1 MMENRVCFY
10 SPNDLS
16 IGYNLELAEKAIA
29 KYKSEPASTLTDVIE
44 LFHIKKLID
53 NDCRLKCWSDTM
65 FNQIKEDIKD
75 YNAIIVKHFA
85 KLNRNSLENCYD
97 ALTWDYR
104 QAFWDIIDQFK
115 LFNVIDN
122 NFVKHIAKGKQNDL
136 TEILHCR
143 NVVEKFK
150 IELRQ
155 IMLEDSNTAHI
166 LINHYIAKHDNIA
179 DRKIHLP
186 SNLSM
191 DDGKSS
197 VRCPLKPSDSIPL
210 CPNNPAH

>member
-1 MMENRVCFY
+1 MMDNRVCFY

-16 IGYNLELAEKAIA
+16 IGYNLELAEKAII

-53 NDCRLKCWSDTM
+53 NDCRLKCWSDIM
-65 FNQIKEDIKD
+65 FNQIKEDIKN
-75 YNAIIVKHFA
+75 YNDIIAKHFA
-85 KLNRNSLENCYD
+85 KLNRDSLENCYD
-97 ALTWDYR
+97 ALSCDYR

-122 NFVKHIAKGKQNDL
+122 NFVKYIAKGKQNDL
-136 TEILHCR
+136 TEVLQSR

-166 LINHYIAKHDNIA
+166 LINHYIA
-179 DRKIHLP
+179 
-186 SNLSM
+186 
-191 DDGKSS
+191 
-197 VRCPLKPSDSIPL
+197 
-210 CPNNPAH
+210 